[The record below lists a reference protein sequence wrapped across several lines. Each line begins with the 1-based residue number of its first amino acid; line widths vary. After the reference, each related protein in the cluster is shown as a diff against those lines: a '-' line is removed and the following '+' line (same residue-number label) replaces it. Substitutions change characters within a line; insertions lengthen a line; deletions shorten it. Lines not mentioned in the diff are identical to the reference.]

1 MNHFFRRLYLGAFT
15 TMILVGG
22 GVAAEP
28 DPKILGYT
36 LPADIKWVDNATR
49 TNQTAQI
56 YGDPAKPGPYA
67 MLIKWRPGNMSRPHF
82 HEHDRFFVVLQG
94 TWWVGTGPKFD
105 PSSTTAMP
113 AGTLVTHFARGI
125 HYDGAR
131 DGECIIALHGMGPAT
146 STPAEQK

>member
-15 TMILVGG
+15 TMIFVGG
-22 GVAAEP
+22 VVAAEP

-82 HEHDRFFVVLQG
+82 HEHD
-94 TWWVGTGPKFD
+94 
-105 PSSTTAMP
+105 
-113 AGTLVTHFARGI
+113 
-125 HYDGAR
+125 
-131 DGECIIALHGMGPAT
+131 
-146 STPAEQK
+146 